1 MVTRASILPPETQI
15 VRDTKVLLPC
25 LIITFILSVRCDV
38 IGEVDGLIRGKR
50 VAVVLPAYNAAK
62 TLEATVRELPRIVDD
77 CILVD
82 DHSTDETVELARGL
96 NLTVVVHE
104 KNRGYGAN
112 QKTCY
117 RKALD
122 SGADVVV
129 MVHPDYQYSP
139 RLVIG
144 AHSGFRARS
153 ARGST
158 TAACAGPPVV
168 KCGSS
173 TEFGAA
179 GPFPGAAGA
188 NAASGILGGGALQG
202 GMPFYKYVANRVLT
216 GFQNYMTGSRLSEY
230 HTGFRAFSRE
240 LLLALPLEKN
250 SDDFVFDNQVLA
262 QAIFLGARI
271 GEISCPTRYF
281 PEASSINFRRSTLY
295 GLGVLKTSIGFRL
308 ARWGFTHPAM
318 LRLPQQR
325 LHISQDPQAIS
336 EL

>member
-1 MVTRASILPPETQI
+1 VVTRASILPPETQI

-112 QKTCY
+112 HKTCY

-139 RLVIG
+139 LLVTAMASMVAYG
-144 AHSGFRARS
+144 VYDLAL
-153 ARGST
+153 GSL
-158 TAACAGPPVV
+158 
-168 KCGSS
+168 
-173 TEFGAA
+173 
-179 GPFPGAAGA
+179 
-188 NAASGILGGGALQG
+188 ILGGGALQG
-202 GMPFYKYVANRVLT
+202 GMPFYKCVANRVLT